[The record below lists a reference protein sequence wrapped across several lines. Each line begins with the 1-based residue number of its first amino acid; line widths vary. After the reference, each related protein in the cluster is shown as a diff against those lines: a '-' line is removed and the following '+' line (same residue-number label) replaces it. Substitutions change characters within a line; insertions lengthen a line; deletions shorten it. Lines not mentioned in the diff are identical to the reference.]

1 MSGALCEGELCGGS
15 YVEGAMSRGYVEG
28 LCRGATCG
36 GVLYSHSLGGAL
48 REMLYVMVVLYTE
61 ALYVEVL

>member
-1 MSGALCEGELCGGS
+1 MSRELCR
-15 YVEGAMSRGYVEG
+15 GAMSRGYVEG
-28 LCRGATCG
+28 LYVNMLYVEGLHVV

-48 REMLYVMVVLYTE
+48 REKLYVMVVLYTE

>member
-1 MSGALCEGELCGGS
+1 
-15 YVEGAMSRGYVEG
+15 MSRGYVEG
-28 LCRGATCG
+28 LYVNMLYVEGLHVV

-48 REMLYVMVVLYTE
+48 REKLYVMVVLYTE